1 MSIKIADL
9 LTALSAA
16 CMIGSMVLLGID
28 VWLIWQDRKK
38 RREEDPD
45 DHS

>member
-1 MSIKIADL
+1 MSVKISDL
-9 LTALSAA
+9 LMALSAV

-38 RREEDPD
+38 RREEDTD